1 MGYIRLNK
9 YFWSS
14 AGQYLVRVLLFFYFF
29 FFLQSSHVQI
39 TKFLILWGTI
49 CISRV
54 RVFLTLSLSYHTT
67 DINYASF
74 YLHENPLVNFLYFWK
89 RKKVSRMESDKI
101 REGKRIIVRNN
112 DACVPENGLDVFHFV
127 ARCWI
132 VISSSCFTSLSYRV
146 SVKGC
151 FFGSIRCS
159 VSRGN
164 VEWNERYFVCRV

>member
-1 MGYIRLNK
+1 M
-9 YFWSS
+9 YFTNACIFDSFTVVSYDRYKLRIFLSTRESS
-14 AGQYLVRVLLFFYFF
+14 GQFFI
-29 FFLQSSHVQI
+29 FL
-39 TKFLILWGTI
+39 K
-49 CISRV
+49 
-54 RVFLTLSLSYHTT
+54 
-67 DINYASF
+67 
-74 YLHENPLVNFLYFWK
+74 EK
-89 RKKVSRMESDKI
+89 ESDKI

>member
-1 MGYIRLNK
+1 M
-9 YFWSS
+9 YFTS
-14 AGQYLVRVLLFFYFF
+14 A
-29 FFLQSSHVQI
+29 
-39 TKFLILWGTI
+39 
-49 CISRV
+49 CIFDS
-54 RVFLTLSLSYHTT
+54 LTVSLSYRTT
-67 DINYASF
+67 DINYISF
-74 YLHENPLVNFLYFWK
+74 YLHENPLVNFFIFLK
-89 RKKVSRMESDKI
+89 EKESDKI